1 MPTIL
6 ATVTVVLAFMPM
18 AFVTG
23 MMGSYMKP
31 IPFNVPVAM
40 VTSLFVAF
48 IVTPWASY
56 RLMKGEDHG
65 WHSQPP
71 EETKIY
77 KAYKKVLGPLL
88 ESTGKRK
95 VFMSIIIGVFLVT
108 MTFRRCS
115 G

>member
-1 MPTIL
+1 VNEIGMPTIL
-6 ATVTVVLAFMPM
+6 ATITVVLAFIPM

-48 IVTPWASY
+48 IVTPW
-56 RLMKGEDHG
+56 GELPDHEDR
-65 WHSQPP
+65 P
-71 EETKIY
+71 
-77 KAYKKVLGPLL
+77 
-88 ESTGKRK
+88 
-95 VFMSIIIGVFLVT
+95 
-108 MTFRRCS
+108 S